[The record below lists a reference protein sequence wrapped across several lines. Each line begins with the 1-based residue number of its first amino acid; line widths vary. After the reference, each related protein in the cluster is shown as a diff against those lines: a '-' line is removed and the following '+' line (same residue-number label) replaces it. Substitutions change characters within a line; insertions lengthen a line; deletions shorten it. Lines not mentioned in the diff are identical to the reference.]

1 MFLLGASPGSLGMPP
16 SCIQSTCQ
24 IGFPS
29 HRRDQALAR
38 TLMGLKL
45 KDRINPR
52 PHMST
57 SSNKHKTNVSRKH
70 KGDGGRHIV

>member
-29 HRRDQALAR
+29 HRRDSSLGQDSD
-38 TLMGLKL
+38 GFEIEGP
-45 KDRINPR
+45 DNPR